1 MKSEAVVAAEM
12 NLLAIIRCH
21 EALNFIYL
29 SVLFIHLSS
38 IPIPKHLL
46 ASSGMHLCHIFYLFT
61 TSPTV
66 TLIHRLLLSI
76 IHIYFVTKMVLFYL
90 YPNLSLIK
98 LPCLDMGLLAL
109 YCSNSCFKDVGV
121 GVIAWCLVAIPQWMI
136 VKYGINN
143 ANERSILSLL
153 GNSGL

>member
-61 TSPTV
+61 TSPIS
-66 TLIHRLLLSI
+66 TLKKYNYVRDLHNTISFLLTSLLS
-76 IHIYFVTKMVLFYL
+76 TNQCPK
-90 YPNLSLIK
+90 PK
-98 LPCLDMGLLAL
+98 ER
-109 YCSNSCFKDVGV
+109 KDSSF
-121 GVIAWCLVAIPQWMI
+121 IA
-136 VKYGINN
+136 K
-143 ANERSILSLL
+143 R
-153 GNSGL
+153 